1 LHDQQTDFEILKESA
16 AKDTDAFRVFMG
28 RYQERVYGLVCRFT
42 GDAEIAR
49 DLVQDI
55 FLKVYRA
62 AGSYTPDAGVFTW
75 LYRITAN
82 HCINF
87 MHNRKRDPLYAAEE
101 DTAATQ
107 AVLSAVSRPANQETS
122 LEQQERGRMV
132 RRALDSLP
140 LRQKMAITLL
150 RFEGLRYKEIS
161 QILECS
167 VSAVESLIF
176 RGMETLKTILTE
188 EMKK

>member
-1 LHDQQTDFEILKESA
+1 MREQQTDFELLKA
-16 AKDTDAFRVFMG
+16 TADKDTGAFRAFMG

-42 GDAEIAR
+42 GDAETAR

-87 MHNRKRDPLYAAEE
+87 VQSRKRDPLYAAEE
-101 DTAATQ
+101 DTAATP
-107 AVLSAVSRPANQETS
+107 AVLSAVSRAANQETS
-122 LEQQERGRMV
+122 LEQQERVRMV

-140 LRQKMAITLL
+140 PRQKMAITLL
-150 RFEGLRYKEIS
+150 RFEGLSYKEIS
-161 QILECS
+161 RILECS
-167 VSAVESLIF
+167 ISAVESLIF
-176 RGMETLKTILTE
+176 RGMETLKQILAADME
-188 EMKK
+188 A

>member
-1 LHDQQTDFEILKESA
+1 LYDQRTDFELLKESA
-16 AKDTDAFRVFMG
+16 GKDTDAFRIFMG

-49 DLVQDI
+49 DLAQDI

-87 MHNRKRDPLYAAEE
+87 VHSRKRDPLYAAEE
-101 DTAATQ
+101 DTAATKT
-107 AVLSAVSRPANQETS
+107 VLSAVSRAANQETD
-122 LEQQERGRMV
+122 LQQQERAHMV

-150 RFEGLRYKEIS
+150 RFEGLSYKEIS

-176 RGMETLKTILTE
+176 RGMESLKTILIE

>member
-1 LHDQQTDFEILKESA
+1 LYDQRTDFELLKESA
-16 AKDTDAFRVFMG
+16 GKDTDAFSIFMG
-28 RYQERVYGLVCRFT
+28 RYQERIYGLVCRFT

-49 DLVQDI
+49 DLAQDI

-87 MHNRKRDPLYAAEE
+87 AHSRKRDPLYAAEE
-101 DTAATQ
+101 DTAATKT
-107 AVLSAVSRPANQETS
+107 VLSAISRAANQETD
-122 LEQQERGRMV
+122 LQQQERAHMV

-176 RGMETLKTILTE
+176 RGMESLKTILTE
-188 EMKK
+188 EIKK

>member
-1 LHDQQTDFEILKESA
+1 LHEQRTDFELLKA
-16 AKDTDAFRVFMG
+16 ASGKDAGAFRVFMA

-42 GDAEIAR
+42 GDRETAR

-62 AGSYTPDAGVFTW
+62 AGSYTPDAGAFTW

-87 MHNRKRDPLYAAEE
+87 LQSRKKDPLYAAEE
-101 DTAATQ
+101 DTAATP
-107 AVLSAVSRPANQETS
+107 AVLSAVSRTATQETS
-122 LEQQERGRMV
+122 LEQQERARMV

-150 RFEGLRYKEIS
+150 RFEGLGYKEIA
-161 QILECS
+161 QVLECS

-176 RGMETLKTILTE
+176 RGMEALKKLVAKE
-188 EMKK
+188 LEK

>member
-1 LHDQQTDFEILKESA
+1 MYEHSSDTELLKA
-16 AKDTDAFRVFMG
+16 IAKKDTAAFQIFMT
-28 RYQERVYGLVCRFT
+28 RYQGRVYRIVYHFI

-62 AGSYTPDAGVFTW
+62 AASYRPDAGLFTW

-87 MHNRKRDPLYAAEE
+87 LQKQKRDPLFKAAEPL
-101 DTAATQ
+101 AAAHNAGQ
-107 AVLSAVSRPANQETS
+107 SASPESS
-122 LEQQERGRMV
+122 LLRQERTLMI
-132 RRALDSLP
+132 RRSLDSLP
-140 LRQKMAITLL
+140 RRQKMAIILL
-150 RFEGLRYKEIS
+150 RFEGLSYIEIS
-161 QILECS
+161 KVLGCS

-176 RGMETLKTILTE
+176 RGMETLKKLLLE
-188 EMKK
+188 EQSP

>member
-1 LHDQQTDFEILKESA
+1 LYDQRTDFELLKASA
-16 AKDTDAFRVFMG
+16 GKNTDAFRVFMA
-28 RYQERVYGLVCRFT
+28 RYQERVYGLVCRFS
-42 GDAEIAR
+42 GDADTAR

-62 AGSYTPDAGVFTW
+62 AASYTPDAGVFTW

-87 MHNRKRDPLYAAEE
+87 VQRRKRDPLYAAEE
-101 DTAATQ
+101 DTAATH
-107 AVLSAVSRPANQETS
+107 AVLSAVSQAANQETA
-122 LEQQERGRMV
+122 LEQQERARMV
-132 RRALDSLP
+132 RRALDTLP
-140 LRQKMAITLL
+140 PRQKMAITLL
-150 RFEGLRYKEIS
+150 RFEGLSYKEIS
-161 QILECS
+161 HILECS

-176 RGMETLKTILTE
+176 RGMEALTIILTE

>member
-1 LHDQQTDFEILKESA
+1 
-16 AKDTDAFRVFMG
+16 MG
-28 RYQERVYGLVCRFT
+28 RYQERIYGLVCRFT
-42 GDAEIAR
+42 GDAETAR

-87 MHNRKRDPLYAAEE
+87 VQSRKRDPLYAAEE
-101 DTAATQ
+101 DTAATP
-107 AVLSAVSRPANQETS
+107 AVLSAVSRAANQETS
-122 LEQQERGRMV
+122 LEQQERARMV

-140 LRQKMAITLL
+140 PRQKMAITLL
-150 RFEGLRYKEIS
+150 RFEGLSYKEIS
-161 QILECS
+161 RILKCS

-176 RGMETLKTILTE
+176 RGMETLKQILAADME
-188 EMKK
+188 A

>member
-1 LHDQQTDFEILKESA
+1 LREQQTDFELLKA
-16 AKDTDAFRVFMG
+16 TAGKDTGAFRTFMG
-28 RYQERVYGLVCRFT
+28 RYQERVYRLVCRFT
-42 GDAEIAR
+42 GDAETAR

-87 MHNRKRDPLYAAEE
+87 VQSRKRDPLYAADE
-101 DTAATQ
+101 DTAATP
-107 AVLSAVSRPANQETS
+107 AVLSAVSQTANQEAS
-122 LEQQERGRMV
+122 LEQQERARMV

-140 LRQKMAITLL
+140 PRQKIAITLL
-150 RFEGLRYKEIS
+150 RFEGLSYKEIS
-161 QILECS
+161 RILECS

-176 RGMETLKTILTE
+176 RGMETLKQILAADME
-188 EMKK
+188 A